1 MSNHD
6 YASTQLAKVL
16 TRIQN
21 ACTAAGR
28 NPDAVRLV
36 GASKRQ
42 SAELI
47 NAFAE
52 AGLRDVGEN
61 YLQEA
66 QQKQVAL
73 RDTPLQW
80 HYIGQIQS
88 NKCKS
93 IADHFSWVHGVDR
106 LKVAQRLHHYTPP
119 ERAPLKV
126 LVQINIDDEQS
137 KAGVCV
143 QEAPDL
149 CAQISELGHLSLA
162 GLMLIPA
169 PQPDPERQRATFA
182 EARNLMSRINQRHG
196 LNLSELSM
204 GMSNDL
210 EQAIQEGSTMV
221 RIGTDL
227 FGARS

>member
-1 MSNHD
+1 MSNRD

-21 ACTAAGR
+21 ACAAAGR
-28 NPDAVRLV
+28 DSNSVRLI

-42 SAELI
+42 APELI
-47 NAFAE
+47 HAFAE
-52 AGLRDVGEN
+52 AGLTDVGEN

-66 QQKQVAL
+66 QEKQSQLGNTAL
-73 RDTPLQW
+73 EW

-88 NKCKS
+88 NKCKP
-93 IADHFSWVHGVDR
+93 IAEHFSWVHGVDR
-106 LKVAQRLHHYTPP
+106 LKVAQRLHQHTPT

-137 KAGVCV
+137 KAGVSV
-143 QEAPDL
+143 QQAPDL
-149 CAQISELGHLSLA
+149 CAKISELDKLTLC

-169 PQPDPERQRATFA
+169 PQPDPERQRATFTQ
-182 EARNLMSRINQRHG
+182 ARDLLNHINQRHG
-196 LNLSELSM
+196 LNLTELSM

-210 EQAIQEGSTMV
+210 EQAVMAGSTMV

-227 FGARS
+227 FGART